1 MNMATSWL
9 FVGLS
14 ILSLV
19 SGRSLQD
26 AAAQAPA
33 AAAAGDAVVGI
44 VDPTGAT
51 SAMFPV
57 VEGSDLKVSPTGLT
71 VLKPNGQ
78 TQAVL
83 SLVEGNST
91 VRDQPIASS
100 KGFITISQPNGAS
113 IQVSLV
119 PSPSALAPG
128 VPAELQADLSSMPRF
143 WSWGGDWGGSVS
155 VDVSVM
161 KGGGSSSGSVSVSA
175 PYYSGTVTWGK
186 K

>member
-1 MNMATSWL
+1 MATPWL
-9 FVGLS
+9 IVGLS

-19 SGRSLQD
+19 SGRSLRD

-33 AAAAGDAVVGI
+33 AAAAGDAIVGI
-44 VDPTGAT
+44 VDPTGVT

-57 VEGSDLKVSPTGLT
+57 VDGSDLKVSATGVT

-91 VRDQPIASS
+91 IQVQPTTSVQ
-100 KGFITISQPNGAS
+100 GFITISQPNAP
-113 IQVSLV
+113 ITQVPLV
-119 PSPSALAPG
+119 PRPSAPAPG
-128 VPAELQADLSSMPRF
+128 VPADLQADLSSMPRF
-143 WSWGGDWGGSVS
+143 WSWGGGSVS
-155 VDVSVM
+155 VDVSVS
-161 KGGGSSSGSVSVSA
+161 KGGGDSSGSVSVSA